1 MYDAGKLIGEQE
13 VMQTM
18 KWMKQLRCKMRAM
31 RRRPKVYARHYVLA
45 LFLRGMLL
53 FLEVVLLRFFIY
65 APLRLADISPKEF
78 VQYMRKFDFPF
89 WAWLKSGLSRC
100 MEVKNWLQSL
110 GNFASLPEAFKHLN
124 ARLYVW
130 LQWKRAA
137 VMDFLRMLRRP
148 RQLLQRMWEFLCR
161 QFRNRRMVRRGAFR
175 MVLGVI
181 LAKLLTVL
189 YVTFAGAAIFS
200 VWGID
205 CLFMILGFL
214 QLAATRIAHVL
225 GRVIAHH
232 IYLVQQGSTLLGEG
246 QERTSSGKQE

>member
-1 MYDAGKLIGEQE
+1 
-13 VMQTM
+13 
-18 KWMKQLRCKMRAM
+18 
-31 RRRPKVYARHYVLA
+31 
-45 LFLRGMLL
+45 ML
-53 FLEVVLLRFFIY
+53 
-65 APLRLADISPKEF
+65 
-78 VQYMRKFDFPF
+78 
-89 WAWLKSGLSRC
+89 G
-100 MEVKNWLQSL
+100 
-110 GNFASLPEAFKHLN
+110 
-124 ARLYVW
+124 
-130 LQWKRAA
+130 
-137 VMDFLRMLRRP
+137 RP
-148 RQLLQRMWEFLCR
+148 RQLLQRMREFLCR

-225 GRVIAHH
+225 GRVIEHH
-232 IYLVQQGSTLLGEG
+232 IYLVQQGSPLLGGG

>member
-1 MYDAGKLIGEQE
+1 
-13 VMQTM
+13 M

-110 GNFASLPEAFKHLN
+110 GTFASLPEAFKHLN
-124 ARLYVW
+124 A
-130 LQWKRAA
+130 
-137 VMDFLRMLRRP
+137 
-148 RQLLQRMWEFLCR
+148 
-161 QFRNRRMVRRGAFR
+161 
-175 MVLGVI
+175 
-181 LAKLLTVL
+181 L

-225 GRVIAHH
+225 GRVIEHH